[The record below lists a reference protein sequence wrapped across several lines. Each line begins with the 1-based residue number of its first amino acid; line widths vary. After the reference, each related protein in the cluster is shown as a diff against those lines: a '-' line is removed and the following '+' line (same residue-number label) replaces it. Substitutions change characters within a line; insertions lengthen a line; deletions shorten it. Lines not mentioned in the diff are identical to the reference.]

1 MSKITTMRLIFTVLL
16 CLTVSSICAQNVMLE
31 RDKNRV
37 EFHGV
42 TMRPGQVAKTLCK
55 KCELARQ
62 HFLKAKKMRSWNIVF
77 SQIGFAEI
85 ILSLFKMEEET
96 SQGITHAAIGGSVFF
111 LIEERNKKIQ
121 REIKY
126 GIREFNNCHILK

>member
-1 MSKITTMRLIFTVLL
+1 
-16 CLTVSSICAQNVMLE
+16 
-31 RDKNRV
+31 
-37 EFHGV
+37 
-42 TMRPGQVAKTLCK
+42 
-55 KCELARQ
+55 
-62 HFLKAKKMRSWNIVF
+62 MRSWNIVF
-77 SQIGFAEI
+77 SQIGFTEI

-96 SQGITHAAIGGSVFF
+96 LQGISHATIGGSVFF